1 MLTRDST
8 HPDTCGSAPQQSIL
22 DCLPT
27 AVEIADLRII
37 NKDLNFIQANI
48 KRADDLSIEA
58 LNATDYSQL
67 VSITEKFSKLASRAS
82 DRAETLKEFTKD
94 SNSLTEVNSSSELL
108 EKVQILSKTLN
119 QKTNELGSQFYEVS
133 SSKYDSFNS
142 SLNSLSQSVDSIS
155 SHEEVIELFPKL
167 ESLLTEIAENANY
180 LNTHENAQE
189 LLKSINQVV
198 QVYDDKADSFAP
210 LFLNDISSQVG
221 FINQKIDLL
230 RMNIDGL
237 NTKYEVDNHL
247 QQLSELRD
255 VLNDSVRE
263 FINFPESN
271 SLILNMNDLS
281 IATYA
286 KVQDIVD
293 GYQAI
298 NKLLPIAND
307 SEALAKAVTEASFR
321 ANTSVVDNTL
331 MGLIDKPS
339 ELSAKVFD
347 LAAQFQSSNLAELK
361 INAVKNIDKNVAR
374 LERAYL
380 SSESSDPVALANSV
394 EGLSK
399 NIESQFDIVQSV
411 DPISQADYI
420 LSLSDGVYSSVN
432 SSDFSNFINTA
443 HSISNDVMMNSRQC
457 VDSAFKD
464 FTRAVGSTME
474 KIFDPL
480 LYFLAQFEQLLL
492 ATPWPL
498 FLAIAGVLA
507 WLGSKSYKVAV
518 GVMLAFFAIGF
529 LGMWTP
535 MISTVTM
542 ISAATLLCLTLGIP
556 LGIWMSKSDR
566 AQSVITPILDIMQT
580 IPSFV
585 YLIPVVMLLGIGKV
599 PGLIA
604 VCIYAMPPI
613 VRLTNLGIRLVDKE
627 AMEAAD
633 AFGATYRQRLFM
645 VQIPLALPNIFAG
658 VNQTIMMALSMVVI
672 ASMIGVT
679 GLGLPVLQAVQNQ
692 YLSLGLLNGLAIVA
706 LAIIF
711 DRVSQAFGTRIQ
723 KHRSGD
729 VL

>member
-1 MLTRDST
+1 MSIRSV
-8 HPDTCGSAPQQSIL
+8 PQQSIL
-22 DCLPT
+22 DCLPS
-27 AVEIADLRII
+27 AVDTADLRII

-82 DRAETLKEFTKD
+82 DRSETLKEFTKD
-94 SNSLTEVNSSSELL
+94 SNPLTEVNNSSELL
-108 EKVQILSKTLN
+108 EKVEILSKMLD
-119 QKTNELGSQFYEVS
+119 QKTSELGPQFYEIS
-133 SSKYDSFNS
+133 SSKHDLFNS
-142 SLNSLSQSVDSIS
+142 SVDSIRQSVDSIS
-155 SHEEVIELFPKL
+155 SHNEVITLFPKL
-167 ESLLTEIAENANY
+167 ESLLTEIAENAHY
-180 LNTHENAQE
+180 LNSHDNSENFLRAINE
-189 LLKSINQVV
+189 LVE
-198 QVYDDKADSFAP
+198 VYEVKADIFSSAFQ
-210 LFLNDISSQVG
+210 NDISSQVSL
-221 FINQKIDLL
+221 INQKIDML
-230 RMNIDGL
+230 RLNIDSL
-237 NTKYEVDNHL
+237 DTKYEVDAHL
-247 QQLSELRD
+247 EQLSELRD
-255 VLNDSVRE
+255 VLNDSVKE

-271 SLILNMNDLS
+271 NLILNMNDLS
-281 IATYA
+281 IATYT

-293 GYQAI
+293 GYQAVT
-298 NKLLPIAND
+298 KLLPLAND
-307 SEALAKAVTEASFR
+307 SEALSKAVTEASFR
-321 ANTSVVDNTL
+321 TNTSVVDNTL
-331 MGLIDKPS
+331 MGLIEKPN
-339 ELSAKVFD
+339 ELSAKVVD
-347 LAAQFQSSNLAELK
+347 LAAQFASSNVSELK
-361 INAVKNIDKNVAR
+361 ISVVKNIDKNVAR

-380 SSESSDPVALANSV
+380 SSDSSDPSTLASSL
-394 EGLSK
+394 EELSK
-399 NIESQFDIVQSV
+399 NIESQFDIVRSV
-411 DPISQADYI
+411 DPSTQADYI
-420 LSLSDGVYSSVN
+420 LSLSDGVYASVN

-498 FLAIAGVLA
+498 FLAIAGALA
-507 WLGSKSYKVAV
+507 WLGSKSYKVTF

-566 AQSVITPILDIMQT
+566 AQSVITPVLDIMQT